1 MKTQDNSARKQ
12 QRQDQNPGWSDS
24 RGPLLLLSLPIVLLE
39 AGSAEQGGGKDLTGF
54 GVGAGLRPEF
64 TAYPLCDPGP

>member
-24 RGPLLLLSLPIVLLE
+24 RGPLLLLSLPTVLLE
-39 AGSAEQGGGKDLTGF
+39 AGSAEQGGGKDLAGF
-54 GVGAGLRPEF
+54 GVGAGLQ
-64 TAYPLCDPGP
+64 A